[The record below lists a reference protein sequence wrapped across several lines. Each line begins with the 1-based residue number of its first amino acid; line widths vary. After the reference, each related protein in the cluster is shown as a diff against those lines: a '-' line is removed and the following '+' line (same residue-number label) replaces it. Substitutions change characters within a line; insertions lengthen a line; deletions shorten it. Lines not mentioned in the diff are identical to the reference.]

1 MCRVILHM
9 SLVFSFKPGI
19 AATMLDLNHAV
30 HGNYSPMRYSITW
43 YYIEK
48 QTKNQVLHKK
58 TQNLIAATQRN
69 EYKKRGE
76 QGVSLTVNLP
86 ERYNLL
92 KYYG

>member
-1 MCRVILHM
+1 MCRVSLHM

-19 AATMLDLNHAV
+19 AATMLDLNHAM

-58 TQNLIAATQRN
+58 HKI
-69 EYKKRGE
+69 
-76 QGVSLTVNLP
+76 SLLQHSGTNIKNVGN
-86 ERYNLL
+86 RAYR
-92 KYYG
+92 